1 MSEEFFA
8 TLLRDRA
15 VQYLL
20 EGGDVD
26 AAQWLKESPLLTG
39 EGRRLDAE
47 RVQIFLTFGCSRR
60 NFDAFEDDAEVNGP
74 LTTQIYAAFRAV
86 TSPMN
91 VDYVLERRYLPSQE
105 LVDVTDELVF
115 ELEQKT

>member
-8 TLLRDRA
+8 TMLRDRA

-26 AAQWLKESPLLTG
+26 AAQWLKESPLLAG

-60 NFDAFEDDAEVNGP
+60 NMETFEHDAELRGP
-74 LTTQIYAAFRAV
+74 LTDLIYTAFRAV
-86 TSPMN
+86 TSPMQ
-91 VDYVLERRYLPSQE
+91 VDYVLELRYLPPEE
-105 LVDVTDELVF
+105 LADVTDELVF